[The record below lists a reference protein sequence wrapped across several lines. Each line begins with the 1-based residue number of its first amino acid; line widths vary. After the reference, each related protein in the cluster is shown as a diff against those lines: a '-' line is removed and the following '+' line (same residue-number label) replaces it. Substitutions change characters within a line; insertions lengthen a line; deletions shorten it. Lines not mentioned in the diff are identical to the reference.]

1 MSVVTTADLKKGMYV
16 IFKDEPHLIS
26 NMDFT
31 NPGKG
36 SAFYRIKLKSLSSG
50 RVVENTFK
58 SGETMEEYTVDTRE
72 LQFLYKDAEE
82 AYFMNPLTFEQ
93 VSVKIDLIGDFAQ
106 YLQEGTTYQVLL
118 HESDAIGIRPPKRV
132 VFKIAAT
139 EKTAGGN
146 TVGRVLKPAT
156 LENGVEVQVPAFIKE
171 GDKIAFNPDTGEY
184 LERVND

>member
-1 MSVVTTADLKKGMYV
+1 MSVVSTADLKKGMYV
-16 IFKDEPHLIS
+16 IFKDEPCLITS
-26 NMDFT
+26 MDFT

-36 SAFYRIKLKSLSSG
+36 SAFYRIKLKSLKSG

-72 LQFLYKDAEE
+72 LQYLYKDTEE
-82 AYFMNPLTFEQ
+82 AYFMNPQTYEQ
-93 VSVKIDLIGDFAQ
+93 VSVKIDLVGDFERF
-106 YLQEGTTYQVLL
+106 LQEGINYQVLL
-118 HESDAIGIRPPKRV
+118 HESDAIGLRPPKRV
-132 VFKIAAT
+132 VFKISAT
-139 EKTAGGN
+139 EKTTGGN

-171 GDKIAFNPDTGEY
+171 GDKIALSPDTGEY

>member
-1 MSVVTTADLKKGMYV
+1 MSVVSTADLKKGMYV
-16 IFKDEPHLIS
+16 IFKDEPCLIT

-36 SAFYRIKLKSLSSG
+36 SAFYRIKLKSLKSG

-58 SGETMEEYTVDTRE
+58 SGETLEEYTVDTRE
-72 LQFLYKDAEE
+72 LQYLYKDAEE
-82 AYFMNPLTFEQ
+82 AYFMNPHTYEQ
-93 VSVKIDLIGDFAQ
+93 VSVKTDLIGDFEKF
-106 YLQEGTTYQVLL
+106 LQEGVTYQVLL
-118 HESDAIGIRPPKRV
+118 HESDAIGMRPPKRV
-132 VFKIAAT
+132 VFKVAST

-156 LENGVEVQVPAFIKE
+156 LENGVEVQVPEFIKE
-171 GDKIAFNPDTGEY
+171 GNKIALNPDTGEY

>member
-1 MSVVTTADLKKGMYV
+1 MSVVSTADLKKGMYV
-16 IFKDEPHLIS
+16 IFKDEPCLIT

-36 SAFYRIKLKSLSSG
+36 SAFYRIKLKSLKSG

-82 AYFMNPLTFEQ
+82 AFFMNPQTYEQ
-93 VSVKIDLIGDFAQ
+93 VGAKIDLIGEFAKF
-106 YLQEGTTYQVLL
+106 LQEGNTYQVLL
-118 HESDAIGIRPPKRV
+118 HENDAIGLRPPKRV
-132 VFKIAAT
+132 VFKIAST
-139 EKTAGGN
+139 ERTTGGN

-156 LENGVEVQVPAFIKE
+156 LENGVEVQVPEFIKE
-171 GDKIAFNPDTGEY
+171 GNKIAFNPDTGEY